1 MERAVLESDRSFDGT
16 FFTAVKTTNIF
27 CLPSCPAR
35 KPLPKNI
42 EFFASAREAMLAGY
56 RPCLRCKPLE
66 LAQPPQWAAAL
77 LARIESEPARRITNT
92 DLRAAGIDP
101 ARARRWFQRT
111 YGMTFQA
118 YCRARR
124 MGEALQRIRHGE
136 PSDDVAL
143 GSGYQSQSGF
153 RNAFQ
158 SATGTTPGRAEKERV
173 VTALLPS
180 PLGTLIAGATDDGV
194 CLLEF
199 TDRRML
205 EHQLKIIRSRFR
217 AAVVPGNNEHLHAL
231 RAQLD
236 EYFAGSRQTFT
247 VPLVSPG
254 TPFEQRVWNALLA
267 IPYGGTAS
275 YEEIAIAIGESAAA
289 ARAVG
294 RANGMNR
301 IAIVIPCHRVITKQ
315 GTLGGYGGGLWRKQR
330 LLELERGERSL
341 WGDLAPGATTET
353 SSIDFRT

>member
-1 MERAVLESDRSFDGT
+1 MLRASVKRDTSFDGT
-16 FFTAVKTTNIF
+16 FYVAVRTTNIF
-27 CLPSCPAR
+27 CLPSCPSR
-35 KPLPKNI
+35 KPLPQNV
-42 EFFASAREAMLAGY
+42 EFFVSAREAMLAGF

-66 LAQPPQWAAAL
+66 LSQPPQWAEEL
-77 LARIESEPARRITNT
+77 LARIESEPSQRITNT
-92 DLRAAGIDP
+92 DLRAAGVDP

-111 YGMTFQA
+111 YGMTFQG

-124 MGEALQRIRHGE
+124 MGEALKRIRDGE

-143 GSGYQSQSGF
+143 GSGYESHSGF
-153 RNAFQ
+153 RDAFQ
-158 SATGTTPGRAEKERV
+158 NATGTTPGRVERDCV
-173 VTALLPS
+173 ITALLPS
-180 PLGTLIAGATDDGV
+180 PLGTLIAGATADGV

-205 EHQLKIIRSRFR
+205 EHQLKVVRSRFR
-217 AAVVPGNNEHLHAL
+217 AAVVPGNNAHLDSL
-231 RAQLD
+231 RD
-236 EYFAGSRQTFT
+236 ELAAYFAGTLKDFT

-254 TPFEQRVWNALLA
+254 TPFEQRVWSALRA

-275 YEEIAIAIGESAAA
+275 YEEIALAIGESAAA

-315 GTLGGYGGGLWRKQR
+315 GTLGGYGGGVWRKQR

-341 WGDLAPGATTET
+341 WADMAPVEGVVELHL
-353 SSIDFRT
+353 